1 MVSMHAMR
9 MEGWVKVIY
18 SKFMTEIVSFYVWKM
33 SSL

>member
-18 SKFMTEIVSFYVWKM
+18 SKFMTEIVSFYV
-33 SSL
+33 